1 MKTITL
7 RTAEPKRDFGQMA
20 VLFSLEQDEPTSE
33 TALMEDYEA
42 HKERIIRM
50 LVAEDEQ
57 GQLLG
62 FNWATRSRFDAN
74 QAYFYVIV
82 KPERRGRGAGRRLYE
97 DVEQVARNEQIR
109 QLRIDIRDNEPESLA
124 FAEHRGFSERM
135 HLMGMALDLGA
146 FDDRPYDEIIAR
158 LEREGF
164 LFTSMVALGNTA
176 EAQHKLYALNDT
188 AAAETMGSDGQHPWL
203 SFEEFQKMVCG
214 ANWYKPDGQLVVID
228 TTTGDWAAMSA
239 ITRFEGC
246 DYAFN
251 LFTGV
256 DKRYRGRK
264 LAQAVKALALRYAR
278 NVLKVSTVRTTPI
291 TENLPMIAID
301 RKLGYVQTP
310 GTFSMEKTLA

>member
-1 MKTITL
+1 MKTITF

-33 TALMEDYEA
+33 TGLMEDYEA

-74 QAYFYVIV
+74 QAYFYIIV
-82 KPERRGRGAGRRLYE
+82 KPEQRGRGAGRRLYE
-97 DVEQVARNEQIR
+97 DIEQVARSEQIR

-278 NVLKVSTVRTTPI
+278 NVLKVSTVRTTHI